1 MQKTL
6 INTQKL
12 IVDVDTVN
20 LKTGVFNIENK
31 KICIFL
37 GVLQIFYYKWER
49 ELTWLRQE
57 NNFC

>member
-37 GVLQIFYYKWER
+37 GVLQICYYK
-49 ELTWLRQE
+49 
-57 NNFC
+57 